1 MNLAVIDLETTGTDE
16 NAGSILEVGVVIVGP
31 DLVLLDVA
39 SWLVHPNPDDL
50 ANMDQK
56 VVEMHRTSQLLA
68 DLEAGDNVHLL
79 EVVDAQLSLLLD
91 KFTIDGRIAL
101 AGSGVGHFDSRWLRR
116 HLPHASKR
124 LTYWAYDVGVVRRFL
139 RDLCGWIIPPIDVE
153 KPHRALDDAVLHLAE
168 MRTYRDALS
177 FDFPEGNPDEG

>member
-16 NAGSILEVGVVIVGP
+16 NAGSILEVGVIIAGP
-31 DLVLLDVA
+31 DLVLLDAA

-50 ANMDQK
+50 ANMAPK

-68 DLEAGDNVHLL
+68 DLEAGDDVHLL
-79 EVVDAQLSLLLD
+79 EDVDLWLSALLD
-91 KFTIDGRIAL
+91 KFTVDGRIAL

-139 RDLCGWIIPPIDVE
+139 RDLCGWDIEPLNDA

-168 MRTYRDALS
+168 MRTYRDVLS
-177 FDFPEGNPDEG
+177 PDEPKEHSDED